1 MTMKTET
8 ILCRFI
14 GDFKVGDN
22 LVFNA
27 DLLCKL
33 VSSDESASFNKLIV
47 LQAGAIIEAALSQ
60 IIYRAQNFN
69 REGVPNI
76 SEADRLEIEGKKVER
91 FKAIIDV
98 MKKYKILD
106 SYGQGI
112 YDELDRLR
120 EYRNKVHIQTDIGI
134 KGVSRDEEKAFSDD
148 IRKWA
153 LQLNVSL
160 LRHLSEQFPRPK
172 DLEQFAH
179 ELTVPTVAD

>member
-1 MTMKTET
+1 MTIKTEK
-8 ILCRFI
+8 IVCSFI

-33 VSSDESASFNKLIV
+33 MPSGRTFNKLIV
-47 LQAGAIIEAALSQ
+47 LQAGAITEAALSQ

-76 SEADRLEIEGKKVER
+76 SEQDRAEIEAKHVGR

-106 SYGQGI
+106 KLGAAI
-112 YDELDRLR
+112 YEELDKLR
-120 EYRNKVHIQTDIGI
+120 EYRNKVHIQLDVNI
-134 KGVSRDEEKAFSDD
+134 KGVSRDEDAAFSDD
-148 IRKWA
+148 LRNWA
-153 LQLNVSL
+153 LKLNVQVLKFLNDNFS
-160 LRHLSEQFPRPK
+160 RPK
-172 DLEQFAH
+172 ELEQFAH
-179 ELTVPTVAD
+179 ELTVPSP